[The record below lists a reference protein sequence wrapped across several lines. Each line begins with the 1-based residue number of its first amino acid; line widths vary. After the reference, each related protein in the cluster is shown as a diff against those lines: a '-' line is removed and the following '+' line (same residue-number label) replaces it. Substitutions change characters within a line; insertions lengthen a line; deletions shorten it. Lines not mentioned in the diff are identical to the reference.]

1 MVYKISLFSLIAHV
15 VTQVLRKSSRIHSR
29 YFTVSELA
37 SLDSCNTQLSIL
49 HTNIRS
55 LSRHCDELAHLCI
68 DARKYFDII
77 GVSEI
82 WSSDQNEILTNVNIT
97 GYKLYLTS
105 SITQNGGVGLYV
117 KTTLNSRVR
126 NDLNFKCNGFETI
139 WVEVDNKNNKNFLF
153 CCTYRHPGTDIET
166 LVSHFRLILPKLIN
180 KQVFIMG
187 DFNINLLNYC
197 SHTPTSDFVNTF
209 FSNNFLPCITHPTR
223 VSNNSST
230 VIDNIFTNVMD
241 TKITGGNI
249 LTHIS
254 DHFPQFL
261 IVDNTN
267 ISYKELEILKSDY
280 SSFNEK
286 NFLNDFIKMDLNY
299 IYNATDVDYAYN
311 KFLDDVTSLVEKHVP
326 TRIYTKKELK
336 LKSKPWI
343 NRRIQKMMRIRDQL
357 LRKMKKNRCED
368 TIKLY
373 KSFRNRVVNELK
385 ESRLSY
391 YQNFFE
397 VNGKSMKKVW
407 TGIKS
412 IISQKDQK
420 HSNVSRIKD
429 STGNLITDATQMS
442 NVFNEHFVN
451 VADKIAKTIPRTPSS
466 PLRYLRD
473 NSKNSLYLEPVTN
486 FEVEDII
493 SNLDSAKSV
502 GPHSIPVNLLKI
514 LKRYISHPLAELVNQ
529 SFLTG
534 IFPQKL
540 KVAKVV
546 SIYKKSDPQDV
557 SNYRPISLLPIFS
570 KIYEKL
576 MYTRLYSFVTCNKII
591 YPLQFGFQQY
601 TSVDHALISMTEAI
615 KNTLDNKRIGCGIF
629 VDLQKAFDTVNH
641 KILLAKLEHYGIRGN
656 VLEWF
661 RSYLSDRLQY
671 VSVNGK
677 RSYPLHINCGVPQ
690 GSVLGPL
697 LFLLFINDLPNV
709 SRHLKF
715 YLFADDTNI
724 YYDSDTIEDL
734 TKKVNN
740 ELKYVKRWL
749 DANKLSLNID
759 KTNFVIFHSSRNPI
773 PLNIAIKIGKKHIAK
788 VKYIK
793 FLGVLLD
800 EHLTWRYHITE
811 LSKKLARTCGILF
824 KVRHLLPRSA
834 LTILYNS
841 LFLSFLQYGIIV
853 WGQTC
858 ASYLEPLFKLQK
870 RAVRAISHQAFLA
883 HSLPIFKDL
892 KLLSFDDIF
901 KFKLAIFVYES
912 ISKLTPV
919 YFHNFFR
926 HNASVHSHNTRQS
939 KRGDLFLVQKNTLQY
954 GIRSI
959 RYTGAKL
966 WNGLPTAIRTLCSKV
981 LFKKHLKSYFLN
993 AM

>member
-1 MVYKISLFSLIAHV
+1 
-15 VTQVLRKSSRIHSR
+15 
-29 YFTVSELA
+29 
-37 SLDSCNTQLSIL
+37 
-49 HTNIRS
+49 
-55 LSRHCDELAHLCI
+55 
-68 DARKYFDII
+68 
-77 GVSEI
+77 
-82 WSSDQNEILTNVNIT
+82 
-97 GYKLYLTS
+97 
-105 SITQNGGVGLYV
+105 
-117 KTTLNSRVR
+117 
-126 NDLNFKCNGFETI
+126 
-139 WVEVDNKNNKNFLF
+139 
-153 CCTYRHPGTDIET
+153 
-166 LVSHFRLILPKLIN
+166 
-180 KQVFIMG
+180 
-187 DFNINLLNYC
+187 
-197 SHTPTSDFVNTF
+197 
-209 FSNNFLPCITHPTR
+209 
-223 VSNNSST
+223 
-230 VIDNIFTNVMD
+230 
-241 TKITGGNI
+241 
-249 LTHIS
+249 
-254 DHFPQFL
+254 
-261 IVDNTN
+261 
-267 ISYKELEILKSDY
+267 
-280 SSFNEK
+280 
-286 NFLNDFIKMDLNY
+286 
-299 IYNATDVDYAYN
+299 
-311 KFLDDVTSLVEKHVP
+311 
-326 TRIYTKKELK
+326 
-336 LKSKPWI
+336 
-343 NRRIQKMMRIRDQL
+343 
-357 LRKMKKNRCED
+357 
-368 TIKLY
+368 
-373 KSFRNRVVNELK
+373 
-385 ESRLSY
+385 
-391 YQNFFE
+391 
-397 VNGKSMKKVW
+397 
-407 TGIKS
+407 
-412 IISQKDQK
+412 
-420 HSNVSRIKD
+420 
-429 STGNLITDATQMS
+429 
-442 NVFNEHFVN
+442 
-451 VADKIAKTIPRTPSS
+451 
-466 PLRYLRD
+466 
-473 NSKNSLYLEPVTN
+473 
-486 FEVEDII
+486 
-493 SNLDSAKSV
+493 
-502 GPHSIPVNLLKI
+502 
-514 LKRYISHPLAELVNQ
+514 
-529 SFLTG
+529 
-534 IFPQKL
+534 
-540 KVAKVV
+540 
-546 SIYKKSDPQDV
+546 
-557 SNYRPISLLPIFS
+557 
-570 KIYEKL
+570 

-954 GIRSI
+954 GTRSI

-966 WNGLPTAIRTLCSKV
+966 WNGLPTAIRTLSSKV